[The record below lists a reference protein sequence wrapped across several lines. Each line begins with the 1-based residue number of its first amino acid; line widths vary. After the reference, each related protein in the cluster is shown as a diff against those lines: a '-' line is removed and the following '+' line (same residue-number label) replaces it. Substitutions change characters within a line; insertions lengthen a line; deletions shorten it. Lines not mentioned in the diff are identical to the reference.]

1 MEKWTFLHIFFI
13 SFLLFG
19 IAKLSSA
26 NNIQKQQFQIRNLLE
41 ELDSGEGVNN
51 ELKQDKE
58 EYSEDNS
65 DEYIEIEDQGDA
77 VKMKEKSLIDDQ
89 GEGEAIGE
97 EEKKAK
103 TEAEVEGDTEEG
115 NSVDE
120 EDEYD
125 EWGDQGEEEIVEE
138 DEDEE
143 DEDEEGEGEG
153 EKAEEEEEE
162 VDSDEKSESQ
172 EDKNTLKNEKSSSW
186 SSFFSFFFTTFTCL
200 ALTCSGIALFLFF
213 PRLRAMLLRAQ
224 DRRAMKKALY
234 P

>member
-19 IAKLSSA
+19 IAKLSSAA

-186 SSFFSFFFTTFTCL
+186 SSFFSFFL
-200 ALTCSGIALFLFF
+200 YNIYLFGSNLFRYCIIF
-213 PRLRAMLLRAQ
+213 VLSSF
-224 DRRAMKKALY
+224 KSNVT
-234 P
+234 